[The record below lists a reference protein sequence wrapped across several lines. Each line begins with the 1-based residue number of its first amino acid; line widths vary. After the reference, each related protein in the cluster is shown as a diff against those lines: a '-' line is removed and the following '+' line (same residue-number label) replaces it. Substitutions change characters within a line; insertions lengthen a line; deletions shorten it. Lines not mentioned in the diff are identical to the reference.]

1 MVKPLW
7 EMVWQFPIKLNIV
20 LPYDLAI
27 VLLSVY
33 PDVLKLMSTQNLHS
47 DVYYSFTPKLGSKQD
62 VLH

>member
-7 EMVWQFPIKLNIV
+7 EMVWQFPIKLNIL